1 MHPWTMYALEVAR
14 DHERELRYDWL
25 AAQARA
31 GQTPKPSRLRRP
43 TALLLAAFSL
53 GTAAAVRRLDDCVAD
68 DLSRS
73 LAATD

>member
-1 MHPWTMYALEVAR
+1 MTASENCSTTGSPLR
-14 DHERELRYDWL
+14 REPDR
-25 AAQARA
+25 RRE
-31 GQTPKPSRLRRP
+31 PSRLRRP
-43 TALLLAAFSL
+43 TALLLAAFSR